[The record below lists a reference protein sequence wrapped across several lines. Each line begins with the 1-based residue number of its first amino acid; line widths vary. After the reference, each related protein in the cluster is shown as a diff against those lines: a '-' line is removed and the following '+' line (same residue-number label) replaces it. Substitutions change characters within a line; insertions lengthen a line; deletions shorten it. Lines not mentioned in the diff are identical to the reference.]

1 MSDPVAHDPAVRK
14 LPSQLLVMPGDEAV
28 SITTLPSGLRIV
40 SERMDHASTVSLGV
54 WISAGSRDEAD
65 DQHGLAHLLEHMA
78 FKGTARRSARQIAE
92 EIEAVGGDINAA
104 TSIEYTCYTARTLEE
119 DLPLAVDMLADIL
132 LRSSF
137 AADELAR
144 EKGVILQEIAA
155 VEDTPDDLVYD
166 MFMARVFA
174 DQPLGRPILGTPDTV
189 NAFDAVA
196 IRAYLD
202 QHYTGERMVLA
213 AAGAVNHDRLVQ
225 LASAAFAALPGGQS
239 SAARPSGLANYTGG
253 ETRRVLK
260 TDQSH
265 LVLGFRGQ
273 AFTGGGHY
281 PLQVL
286 ATVMGGGLSS
296 RLFQEVREARGLA
309 YAIDAFHWAFTDTGV
324 FAIGAG
330 TAPKDIPELVRVCM
344 HSLRDAGQTISEA
357 EVQRARAQ
365 MKVGLLGAL
374 ETPGGR
380 VEQLARQVL
389 TFGRVIE
396 RKEIAARI
404 DGVSAA
410 DVRQAALGVLASPPT
425 LAMVGPRIK
434 ASDLKLAD
442 LTASGAH

>member
-1 MSDPVAHDPAVRK
+1 
-14 LPSQLLVMPGDEAV
+14 
-28 SITTLPSGLRIV
+28 
-40 SERMDHASTVSLGV
+40 
-54 WISAGSRDEAD
+54 
-65 DQHGLAHLLEHMA
+65 
-78 FKGTARRSARQIAE
+78 
-92 EIEAVGGDINAA
+92 
-104 TSIEYTCYTARTLEE
+104 
-119 DLPLAVDMLADIL
+119 
-132 LRSSF
+132 
-137 AADELAR
+137 
-144 EKGVILQEIAA
+144 
-155 VEDTPDDLVYD
+155 
-166 MFMARVFA
+166 
-174 DQPLGRPILGTPDTV
+174 
-189 NAFDAVA
+189 
-196 IRAYLD
+196 
-202 QHYTGERMVLA
+202 
-213 AAGAVNHDRLVQ
+213 
-225 LASAAFAALPGGQS
+225 
-239 SAARPSGLANYTGG
+239 
-253 ETRRVLK
+253 
-260 TDQSH
+260 
-265 LVLGFRGQ
+265 
-273 AFTGGGHY
+273 
-281 PLQVL
+281 LQVL

-380 VEQLARQVL
+380 VEQLARQML

>member
-1 MSDPVAHDPAVRK
+1 MNIIA
-14 LPSQLLVMPGDEAV
+14 PSRLIMPGDEAV
-28 SITTLPSGLRIV
+28 SITTLANGLRIV
-40 SERMDHASTVSLGV
+40 SERMNHASTVSLGV
-54 WISAGSRDEAD
+54 WISAGSRDEAP

-78 FKGTARRSARQIAE
+78 FKGTARRTARQIAE

-119 DLPLAVDMLADIL
+119 DLPLAVDILADIL
-132 LRSSF
+132 MNSSF
-137 AADELAR
+137 ADDELAR

-189 NAFDAVA
+189 SAFDASA
-196 IRAYLD
+196 IRAYLSA
-202 QHYTGERMVLA
+202 HYTAGRMVIA
-213 AAGAVNHDRLVQ
+213 AAGAVDHATLVD
-225 LASAAFAALPGGQS
+225 LVSSAFADLPGAPRNDR
-239 SAARPSGLANYTGG
+239 AAAPPTHYTGG
-253 ETRRVLK
+253 ETRRVAR

-265 LVLGFRGQ
+265 LVIGFRGQ
-273 AFTGGGHY
+273 PFTGAAHY

-296 RLFQEVREARGLA
+296 RLFQEVREMRGLA

-330 TAPKDIPELVRVCM
+330 TSPKDIPELVRVCM
-344 HSLRDAGQTISEA
+344 NCLRDAGQTISEV
-357 EVQRARAQ
+357 EVARARAQ

-374 ETPGGR
+374 EVPGGR

-389 TFGRVIE
+389 TFGRVIP
-396 RKEIAARI
+396 RIEIASRI
-404 DGVSAA
+404 DGVTAEA
-410 DVRQAALGVLASPPT
+410 VRIEAISLLASPPT
-425 LAMVGPRIK
+425 LAMVGPKIK
-434 ASDLKLAD
+434 AADLKLAD

>member
-1 MSDPVAHDPAVRK
+1 MSDPAAHDPAVRK
-14 LPSQLLVMPGDEAV
+14 LPSQLLVMPGDEGV

-40 SERMDHASTVSLGV
+40 SERMNHASTVSLGV

-119 DLPLAVDMLADIL
+119 DLPLAVDILADIL

-174 DQPLGRPILGTPDTV
+174 NQPLGRPILGTPDTV

-202 QHYTGERMVLA
+202 QHYTGARMVLA

-225 LASAAFAALPGGQS
+225 LASAAFAALPGGQN
-239 SAARPSGLANYTGG
+239 SAARQSGLANYTGG

-324 FAIGAG
+324 
-330 TAPKDIPELVRVCM
+330 
-344 HSLRDAGQTISEA
+344 
-357 EVQRARAQ
+357 
-365 MKVGLLGAL
+365 
-374 ETPGGR
+374 
-380 VEQLARQVL
+380 
-389 TFGRVIE
+389 
-396 RKEIAARI
+396 
-404 DGVSAA
+404 
-410 DVRQAALGVLASPPT
+410 
-425 LAMVGPRIK
+425 
-434 ASDLKLAD
+434 
-442 LTASGAH
+442 

>member
-1 MSDPVAHDPAVRK
+1 MSLSSPATPFGAPS
-14 LPSQLLVMPGDEAV
+14 LPSVSRAV
-28 SITTLPSGLRIV
+28 NSP
-40 SERMDHASTVSLGV
+40 
-54 WISAGSRDEAD
+54 
-65 DQHGLAHLLEHMA
+65 Q
-78 FKGTARRSARQIAE
+78 
-92 EIEAVGGDINAA
+92 
-104 TSIEYTCYTARTLEE
+104 
-119 DLPLAVDMLADIL
+119 
-132 LRSSF
+132 RSS
-137 AADELAR
+137 
-144 EKGVILQEIAA
+144 
-155 VEDTPDDLVYD
+155 P
-166 MFMARVFA
+166 
-174 DQPLGRPILGTPDTV
+174 
-189 NAFDAVA
+189 DAVA

-202 QHYTGERMVLA
+202 QHYTGARMVLA

-225 LASAAFAALPGGQS
+225 LASAAFAALPGGQNI
-239 SAARPSGLANYTGG
+239 AARPSGLANYTGG

-389 TFGRVIE
+389 TFGRVME

>member
-1 MSDPVAHDPAVRK
+1 MSANLTPARPTPK
-14 LPSQLLVMPGDEAV
+14 LIMPGDEGVA
-28 SITTLPSGLRIV
+28 ITTLPSGLRIV

-54 WISAGSRDEAD
+54 WISAGSRDEAAG
-65 DQHGLAHLLEHMA
+65 QHGLAHLLEHMA

-119 DLPLAVDMLADIL
+119 DLPLAIDILADIL
-132 LRSSF
+132 LNSSF
-137 AADELAR
+137 AEEELAR
-144 EKGVILQEIAA
+144 EKGVILQELAA

-166 MFMARVFA
+166 LFMARVFA
-174 DQPLGRPILGTPDTV
+174 EQPLGRPILGTPETV
-189 NAFDAVA
+189 QSFDADA
-196 IRAYLD
+196 IRAYLAA
-202 QHYTGERMVLA
+202 HYTAGRMVIA
-213 AAGAVNHDRLVQ
+213 AAGAVDHDRLVK
-225 LASAAFAALPGGQS
+225 LATAAFAPM
-239 SAARPSGLANYTGG
+239 PSGIVLDPRLNHSASYTGG
-253 ETRRVLK
+253 ELRRVMR

-273 AFTGGGHY
+273 PFSGGGHY

-296 RLFQEVREARGLA
+296 RLFQEVREMRGLA

-324 FAIGAG
+324 FGIGAG

-344 HSLRDAGQTISEA
+344 HCLRDAGQTVSEA

-389 TFGRVIE
+389 TFDRVIS
-396 RKEIAARI
+396 RHEIAARI
-404 DGVSAA
+404 DGVSAEA
-410 DVRQAALGVLASPPT
+410 VRTAALGVLASPPT
-425 LAMVGPRIK
+425 LTMVGPKIK
-434 ASDLKLAD
+434 ATDLKLAD

>member
-1 MSDPVAHDPAVRK
+1 
-14 LPSQLLVMPGDEAV
+14 
-28 SITTLPSGLRIV
+28 
-40 SERMDHASTVSLGV
+40 LG
-54 WISAGSRDEAD
+54 SF

-119 DLPLAVDMLADIL
+119 DLPLAVDILADIL

-202 QHYTGERMVLA
+202 QHYTGARMVLA

-225 LASAAFAALPGGQS
+225 LASAAFAALPGGQN

-374 ETPGGR
+374 ETPAGR

>member
-1 MSDPVAHDPAVRK
+1 MTAM
-14 LPSQLLVMPGDEAV
+14 VMPGDEDV
-28 SITTLPSGLRIV
+28 RVTTLPSGLRVV
-40 SERMDHASTVSLGV
+40 SERMNHASTVSLGV
-54 WISAGSRDEAD
+54 WIGAGSRDEATN
-65 DQHGLAHLLEHMA
+65 QHGLAHLLEHMA

-104 TSIEYTCYTARTLEE
+104 TSIEYTCYTARSLEE
-119 DLPLAVDMLADIL
+119 DLPLAIDVLADIL
-132 LRSSF
+132 LNSSF

-174 DQPLGRPILGTPDTV
+174 EQPLGRPILGTPETV
-189 NAFDAVA
+189 GSFDADA
-196 IRAYLD
+196 IRAYLAE
-202 QHYTGERMVLA
+202 HYTAGNMVVA
-213 AAGAVNHDRLVQ
+213 AAGAVDHATLVA
-225 LASAAFAALPGGQS
+225 LSESAFAALPRS
-239 SAARPSGLANYTGG
+239 AAARPIHVPASYTGG
-253 ETRRVLK
+253 ETRRVVR

-265 LVLGFRGQ
+265 LVLGFRG
-273 AFTGGGHY
+273 APFTGGGHY

-296 RLFQEVREARGLA
+296 RLFQEVRESRGLA

-324 FAIGAG
+324 FGIGAG
-330 TAPKDIPELVRVCM
+330 AAPKDIPELVRVAM
-344 HSLRDAGQTISEA
+344 HCLRDAGQTVTED

-389 TFGRVIE
+389 TFGRVIS
-396 RKEIAARI
+396 RGEIAARI
-404 DGVSAA
+404 EAVTAG
-410 DVRQAALGVLASPPT
+410 DVRAAALGVLASPPT
-425 LAMVGPRIK
+425 LSMVGPKIRPG
-434 ASDLKLAD
+434 DLKLAD

>member
-1 MSDPVAHDPAVRK
+1 MSDPIARDPAVRK

-40 SERMDHASTVSLGV
+40 SERMNHASTVSLGV

-119 DLPLAVDMLADIL
+119 DLPLAVDILADIL

-202 QHYTGERMVLA
+202 QHYTGARMVLA

-225 LASAAFAALPGGQS
+225 LASAAFAALPGGQNI
-239 SAARPSGLANYTGG
+239 AARP
-253 ETRRVLK
+253 RVLK

-389 TFGRVIE
+389 TFGRVME

>member
-1 MSDPVAHDPAVRK
+1 MNIVSPKALA
-14 LPSQLLVMPGDEAV
+14 PSRLIMPGDEDV
-28 SITTLPSGLRIV
+28 SITTLPNGLRIV
-40 SERMDHASTVSLGV
+40 SERMNHASTVSLGV
-54 WISAGSRDEAD
+54 WISAGSRDEAP

-119 DLPLAVDMLADIL
+119 DLPLAVDILADIL
-132 LRSSF
+132 MNSSF
-137 AADELAR
+137 ADEELAR

-166 MFMARVFA
+166 MFMAKVFA
-174 DQPLGRPILGTPDTV
+174 DQPLGRPILGTIDTV
-189 NAFDAVA
+189 VGFDAEA
-196 IRAYLD
+196 IRAYLAA
-202 QHYTGERMVLA
+202 HYTAGRMVIS
-213 AAGAVNHDRLVQ
+213 AAGAVDHATLVA
-225 LASAAFAALPGGQS
+225 LVTAAFADLPGAVRS
-239 SAARPSGLANYTGG
+239 DHAAAAPAHYTGG
-253 ETRRVLK
+253 ETRRVAR

-265 LVLGFRGQ
+265 LVIGFRGQ
-273 AFTGGGHY
+273 PFTGAAHY

-296 RLFQEVREARGLA
+296 RLFQEVREMRGLA

-330 TAPKDIPELVRVCM
+330 TSPKDIPELVRVCM
-344 HSLRDAGQTISEA
+344 NCLRDAGQTISET
-357 EVQRARAQ
+357 EVARARAQ

-374 ETPGGR
+374 EVPGGR

-389 TFGRVIE
+389 TFGRVIP
-396 RKEIAARI
+396 RSEIAARI
-404 DGVSAA
+404 DGVTAEAVRAA
-410 DVRQAALGVLASPPT
+410 AIAVLASPPT
-425 LAMVGPRIK
+425 LAMVGPKIK
-434 ASDLKLAD
+434 ANDLKLAD